1 MATLLQLNCWVLDED
16 SNRIFPVEI
25 DRDKNVGGLKEAIKE
40 KKFPAFD
47 HITADSLKVWN
58 VSIPIDEDTNLQA
71 KVKDLRLHEKKS
83 LWALKGLR
91 RIFRD
96 LNQETLHVV
105 IEAPPISE
113 HRCLFF
119 SVTCLDCSSQHGA
132 VPAHAELLGLWRRFY
147 SHISYQN

>member
-96 LNQETLHVV
+96 LDQETLHVV
-105 IEAPPISE
+105 IKAPPISE

-119 SVTCLDCSSQHGA
+119 SVTCLDCSSHGA

-147 SHISYQN
+147 SDISCQN